1 MVALD
6 ASPRGD
12 APGFVAVQDE
22 RTLLLPERRGNNRID
37 SLRNILG
44 DPRVA
49 KRTTVSFDLPETL
62 DILERTP
69 TVVGALLRGTSA
81 SWHDVDE
88 GPDTW
93 SAFDVVGHL
102 IHGEETDWVP
112 RARIILEHGES
123 RPFEPFDR
131 FAQLNRFAGWSL
143 DHLLDRFTEL
153 RQANLEIVRSWRLT
167 EAQLVLPGR
176 HPELGSVDLR
186 QLLATWAVHD
196 LNHISQIARVMAKRY
211 TQEVGVWR
219 AYLSILNR

>member
-1 MVALD
+1 M
-6 ASPRGD
+6 
-12 APGFVAVQDE
+12 
-22 RTLLLPERRGNNRID
+22 
-37 SLRNILG
+37 
-44 DPRVA
+44 
-49 KRTTVSFDLPETL
+49 SFDLPETL

-69 TVVGALLRGTSA
+69 AALGSLLRGTSA
-81 SWHDVDE
+81 SWHDIDE

-131 FAQLNRFAGWSL
+131 FAQLDRVAGWSL
-143 DHLLDRFTEL
+143 DQLLDRFAEL
-153 RQANLEIVRSWRLT
+153 RQANLEMVRSCRLT
-167 EAQLVLPGR
+167 EDQLALPGR

-196 LNHISQIARVMAKRY
+196 LNHIAQIARVMAKRY
-211 TQEVGVWR
+211 TEEVGAWR
-219 AYLSILNR
+219 KYLLILNR